1 MNIVDYKLNY
11 QPDYYVYTDGACSNN
26 GSKYAQSGIGIFFGI
41 NDKRNLSKRIEGK
54 QTNNT
59 AEISAIIETYKII
72 EPDIN
77 TNKKITI
84 VSDSEYAIKCVTSYG
99 KKCYDKKWNVDIP
112 NKELVKQCYELYKD
126 KQNVNFIHCRAHTN
140 KTDVHSIGNDYADKL
155 ANESIISTNNSNN
168 NNTNNNTNNNNTNN
182 ISTEI
187 KKIYLEVPYS
197 RKEEI
202 KQLGGK
208 WDPINKK
215 WYIYENNPNKCK
227 IEFDLVK

>member
-1 MNIVDYKLNY
+1 MDANE
-11 QPDYYVYTDGACSNN
+11 YYVYTDGACSNN

-41 NDKRNLSKRIEGK
+41 NDKRNVSKRIEGK

-77 TNKKITI
+77 ANKKITI

-99 KKCYDKKWNVDIP
+99 KKCYDKKWNLDIP

-140 KTDVHSIGNDYADKL
+140 KTDIHSIGNDYADKL
-155 ANESIISTNNSNN
+155 ANESIISTNNNLSN
-168 NNTNNNTNNNNTNN
+168 
-182 ISTEI
+182 EI

-208 WDPINKK
+208 WDPNIKK
-215 WYIYENNPNKCK
+215 WYIYENNPNKNTHG
-227 IEFDLVK
+227 FDLVK

>member
-1 MNIVDYKLNY
+1 MNNNTDYKLNNT
-11 QPDYYVYTDGACSNN
+11 DYYVYTDGACSNN
-26 GSKYAQSGIGIFFGI
+26 GSKHAQSGIGIFFGI
-41 NDKRNLSKRIEGK
+41 NDKRNVSKRIEGK

-77 TNKKITI
+77 ANKKITI

-112 NKELVKQCYELYKD
+112 NKDLVKQCYELYKD
-126 KQNVNFIHCRAHTN
+126 KHNVYFIHCRAHTN

-155 ANESIISTNNSNN
+155 ANESIGTTNIELNN
-168 NNTNNNTNNNNTNN
+168 
-182 ISTEI
+182 
-187 KKIYLEVPYS
+187 KIYLEVPYS

-208 WDPINKK
+208 WDATNKK
-215 WYIYENNPNKCK
+215 WYIYENNPNKN
-227 IEFDLVK
+227 IINFDLVK

>member
-1 MNIVDYKLNY
+1 MDANDYKLNY

-41 NDKRNLSKRIEGK
+41 NDKRNVSKRIEGK

-77 TNKKITI
+77 ANKKITI

-99 KKCYDKKWNVDIP
+99 KKCYDKKWNLDIP

-140 KTDVHSIGNDYADKL
+140 KTDIHSIGNDYADKL
-155 ANESIISTNNSNN
+155 ANESIISTNNNLSN
-168 NNTNNNTNNNNTNN
+168 
-182 ISTEI
+182 EI

-215 WYIYENNPNKCK
+215 WFINENNPNKGK

>member
-1 MNIVDYKLNY
+1 MNIVDYI
-11 QPDYYVYTDGACSNN
+11 DYYVYTDGACSNN

-41 NDKRNLSKRIEGK
+41 NDKRNVSKRIEGK

-77 TNKKITI
+77 ANKKITI

-99 KKCYDKKWNVDIP
+99 KKCYNKKWNVDIP
-112 NKELVKQCYELYKD
+112 NKDLVKQCYELYKD

-155 ANESIISTNNSNN
+155 ANESIISSNN
-168 NNTNNNTNNNNTNN
+168 NLS
-182 ISTEI
+182 ISNEI

-208 WDPINKK
+208 WDPIDKK
-215 WYIYENNPNKCK
+215 WYIYENNPNKDIIK
-227 IEFDLVK
+227 FDLVK

>member
-1 MNIVDYKLNY
+1 MNAIDYKLNY
-11 QPDYYVYTDGACSNN
+11 QPEYYVYTDGACSNN
-26 GSKYAQSGIGIFFGI
+26 GSKYAESGIGIFFGI

-77 TNKKITI
+77 IGKKITI

-112 NKELVKQCYELYKD
+112 NKDLVKQCYELYKD
-126 KQNVNFIHCRAHTN
+126 KHNINFIHCRAHTN

-155 ANESIISTNNSNN
+155 ANESIISSNNS
-168 NNTNNNTNNNNTNN
+168 
-182 ISTEI
+182 SAEI

-208 WDPINKK
+208 WDPTNKK
-215 WYIYENNPNKCK
+215 WYIYENNPNKGTLNVYNK
-227 IEFDLVK
+227 N

>member
-1 MNIVDYKLNY
+1 MNNT
-11 QPDYYVYTDGACSNN
+11 DYYVYTDGACSNN

-77 TNKKITI
+77 ANKKITI

-99 KKCYDKKWNVDIP
+99 KKCYNKKWNVDIP

-155 ANESIISTNNSNN
+155 ANESIIS
-168 NNTNNNTNNNNTNN
+168 NN
-182 ISTEI
+182 INITTEI

-208 WDPINKK
+208 WDLTNKK
-215 WYIYENNPNKCK
+215 WYIYENNPNKGK
-227 IEFDLVK
+227 HGFDLVK

>member
-1 MNIVDYKLNY
+1 MNTVDYKLNY

-41 NDKRNLSKRIEGK
+41 NDKRNVSKRIEGK

-77 TNKKITI
+77 ANKKITI

-99 KKCYDKKWNVDIP
+99 KKCYDKKWNLEIP

-155 ANESIISTNNSNN
+155 ANESIISTNNNAN
-168 NNTNNNTNNNNTNN
+168 LN
-182 ISTEI
+182 TEI

-208 WDPINKK
+208 WDPNSKK
-215 WYIYENNPNKCK
+215 WYIYENNPNKHL
-227 IEFDLVK
+227 IEVKKLI